1 MTTTASTAVGTH
13 TPTSSISTLPP
24 AISTRSCTPAPSTP
38 PSTLLMGSH
47 VIYRGLTRRSM
58 EYLSLTQSNRSNSAH
73 TLKGEILISSASQP
87 GYIQY
92 TIVLDQHWMTRR
104 VTISSKMGRQERQL
118 VLEVDK
124 DQRWYKVT
132 EHRLAR
138 SRSFYRSGI
147 SDQDKA
153 ELAKMLPS
161 KDGSDINNS
170 SSQLATSPPE
180 RRHCN
185 MVDAEASLSDSSN
198 CCYSSSSDSECGIV
212 FEKINLSS
220 PPKHSKRGSKR
231 FSHATP
237 LNFDAVRSVATGA
250 TAGTPPAPPGT
261 KSRSN
266 SGCETISEETAHGRS
281 VAPSQRSPPSSLSH
295 RRQGSI
301 VSFSPSTSPSS
312 RQAPSP
318 SGSSPV
324 SAIPGK
330 SAAQHRSRPSMSL
343 IGPKSYEHLPEL
355 DGCVNLDLGWG
366 VSPST
371 FMLPVCQATVAM
383 FGTEVEYQ
391 HLPGDETGPRP
402 YCTASPASTMSP
414 PASPDADSSSVS
426 ASATNHFTSPRQ
438 PFARHFP
445 QTPSSTIP
453 RASTPPPDIPKEE
466 RVAATWRQTE
476 VASFKLVQVDFPS
489 LELSAI
495 EKHVAYVGPSRRP
508 NYSLIECW
516 QGDIDDDECP
526 SSLVEV
532 DQDGLVVRC
541 GREWARIPCS

>member
-1 MTTTASTAVGTH
+1 
-13 TPTSSISTLPP
+13 
-24 AISTRSCTPAPSTP
+24 
-38 PSTLLMGSH
+38 MGSH
-47 VIYRGLTRRSM
+47 VIYRGLTRSSM
-58 EYLSLTQSNRSNSAH
+58 EYLSLTQSNRSNAAH
-73 TLKGEILISSASQP
+73 TLKGEILISSSSQP

-153 ELAKMLPS
+153 ELAKMLP
-161 KDGSDINNS
+161 KDGSDSGS
-170 SSQLATSPPE
+170 SSLASSPPE

-185 MVDAEASLSDSSN
+185 MVDVEASLSDSST
-198 CCYSSSSDSECGIV
+198 CCYSSSSDSECGIQ

-231 FSHATP
+231 FSHAIP
-237 LNFDAVRSVATGA
+237 LGFDLSRPAASAA
-250 TAGTPPAPPGT
+250 AGTPPIPPSAAT

-266 SGCETISEETAHGRS
+266 SGCETISEEAHG
-281 VAPSQRSPPSSLSH
+281 
-295 RRQGSI
+295 
-301 VSFSPSTSPSS
+301 
-312 RQAPSP
+312 
-318 SGSSPV
+318 
-324 SAIPGK
+324 
-330 SAAQHRSRPSMSL
+330 RPSMSL

-355 DGCVNLDLGWG
+355 DGCVNLDLGWE

-391 HLPGDETGPRP
+391 QLAGDETGPRP
-402 YCTASPASTMSP
+402 YCTASPASTISP
-414 PASPDADSSSVS
+414 PATPDADTTASCASSGHF
-426 ASATNHFTSPRQ
+426 ATAGP
-438 PFARHFP
+438 PLAAPAAARGFP
-445 QTPSSTIP
+445 QTPSSGVP
-453 RASTPPPDIPKEE
+453 RTTTPPPDVPKEE
-466 RVAATWRQTE
+466 RVATALERTE
-476 VASFKLVQVDFPS
+476 AASFKLVQVDFPT
-489 LELSAI
+489 LELTAI
-495 EKHVAYVGPSRRP
+495 ETHVAYVGPSRRP
-508 NYSLIECW
+508 NYSLVECW
-516 QGDIDDDECP
+516 QGDFDDDECP

>member
-1 MTTTASTAVGTH
+1 MTTTAISSAVGPH
-13 TPTSSISTLPP
+13 TLTSSNPPLPP
-24 AISTRSCTPAPSTP
+24 TISTRSCTPAPSTP
-38 PSTLLMGSH
+38 PSTLIMGSH
-47 VIYRGLTRRSM
+47 VIYRGLTRSSM
-58 EYLSLTQSNRSNSAH
+58 EYLSLTQSNRSNAAH

-153 ELAKMLPS
+153 ELAKILP
-161 KDGSDINNS
+161 KDGSDSGS
-170 SSQLATSPPE
+170 SSLASSPPE

-198 CCYSSSSDSECGIV
+198 CCYSSSSDSECGIQ

-231 FSHATP
+231 FSHAIP
-237 LNFDAVRSVATGA
+237 LGFDLSRSA
-250 TAGTPPAPPGT
+250 AGTPPVPPSTVT

-266 SGCETISEETAHGRS
+266 SGCDTISEETHGRS
-281 VAPSQRSPPSSLSH
+281 VAPTQRSPPSSLSH

-318 SGSSPV
+318 SSSSPV
-324 SAIPGK
+324 TSLPGK
-330 SAAQHRSRPSMSL
+330 SATQHRSRPSMSL
-343 IGPKSYEHLPEL
+343 IGPKSYEHIPEL
-355 DGCVNLDLGWG
+355 DGCVNLDLGWE

-391 HLPGDETGPRP
+391 SLPGDETGPRP

-414 PASPDADSSSVS
+414 PATPDADTTTSS
-426 ASATNHFTSPRQ
+426 PGCG
-438 PFARHFP
+438 PFARPALAAPAASRAFP
-445 QTPSSTIP
+445 QTPSSGVP
-453 RASTPPPDIPKEE
+453 RTTTPPPDVPKEE
-466 RVAATWRQTE
+466 RVARALERTE
-476 VASFKLVQVDFPS
+476 AASFKLVQVDFPS

-495 EKHVAYVGPSRRP
+495 ETHVAYVGPSRRP
-508 NYSLIECW
+508 NYSLVECW
-516 QGDIDDDECP
+516 QGDFDDDECP